1 MNETM
6 SSAMKAR
13 LTDGRW
19 HFQHGPIDLVIALD
33 GDREACEGAID
44 ACWTEFLNV
53 LPELV
58 SELRQ
63 LRRPVNGAARLNGP
77 VAVRMLNACAP
88 FARTRFITAMAA
100 VAGAVAD
107 HLIQCLKRR
116 GVDRASINN
125 GGDIAIH
132 LAPGSSYRV
141 GVVADIDWV
150 ARSGSAHVELDG
162 TIELLAS
169 SSIRGVATS
178 GWRGRSFSLGIADSV
193 TVLAQNGAAADAAA
207 TLIANAVNVDFP
219 GIRRARAIDLDPN
232 TDLGDRLVTVGVPQL
247 PAELI
252 GSALDAGRQEAEHW
266 RELGLI
272 HSAVLFLQGQIE
284 IIAPADAMPAV
295 GSFFKQPERTSC
307 STSGAS

>member
-6 SSAMKAR
+6 SSAMKVR

-19 HFQHGPIDLVIALD
+19 HFQHGPIDLVIAAD
-33 GDREACEGAID
+33 GDREACEAALD
-44 ACWTEFLNV
+44 ACWTAFLNV

-63 LRRPVNGAARLNGP
+63 LRQPVNDAARFSGS

-107 HLIQCLKRR
+107 HLIQCFKRP

-132 LAPGSSYRV
+132 LAPRSSYRV

-150 ARSGSAHVELDG
+150 ARSGSPHVELDG

-169 SSIRGVATS
+169 SPIRGIATS

-207 TLIANAVNVDFP
+207 TLIANAVNVDSL

-232 TDLGDRLVTVGVPQL
+232 TDLGDRLVTVEVPQL
-247 PAELI
+247 PAELV
-252 GSALDAGRQEAEHW
+252 GSALDAGRREAEHW

-272 HSAVLFLQGQIE
+272 HSAVLFLQDQIE
-284 IIAPADAMPAV
+284 IIAPTGAMPPV
-295 GSFFKQPERTSC
+295 GSFFKQLERTSC
-307 STSGAS
+307 STFGAS